1 MNLLLDTRLAFRS
14 LAKRPGAALVMILT
28 LAVGLGVN
36 AAIFGVLDALVL
48 RPFVFPDVDRLVL
61 LSETTAGEDFDA
73 SNVAPA
79 NFFEFRR
86 EAKGVLENLVA
97 CASWDANLIGA
108 DGPEKILGSRVSAD
122 FFRTLRVEPARGRF
136 FLSGSASSPA
146 VDAEADSVVIGDA
159 LWRRLGADPGIVG
172 KPLSVNGRGYQVIG
186 VARPGFNFPEGS
198 ELWSRLALSPE
209 EAASRADHY
218 LSAIGR
224 LKPGV
229 ALATAGARFEV
240 VAASQ
245 RTRFPE
251 TNAGRG
257 ARLRT
262 LTEGLQDEGTP
273 SILGLWQAAA
283 AFVLLIA
290 WVNLANL
297 MLARGSER
305 RRDLAVLEALGASRS
320 RRVLTLL
327 AEGGIVAVAGAL
339 LSLPIAGLAIRLMRD
354 AMPVTIRKFIYGW
367 DRLGL
372 DGRSF
377 AFTLGLAM
385 FSVLAFSVWPALRSS
400 GSRLG
405 SALRQDRRGGLGA
418 GAQRG
423 RSALVVVE
431 VAAGLLLL
439 VSAGL
444 CVRGASR
451 LVDGPQ
457 GYDPDR
463 LLTIRVALAEARY
476 ADDASRRAFARSAIA
491 RLAAEPGVESVAVA
505 NILPATGNN
514 STYPIAIAGEPEPD
528 KSDPPQVDGRMV
540 SSRYF
545 ETLGLPILA
554 GRGIAASDGP
564 DSLPVA
570 VISRSMAKR
579 YWPGRDPLGKKFRAG
594 EKDQP
599 WLTVVGVAGDHIHQ
613 WFSRRNYPTFFQPL
627 EQRPRPRL
635 TFAIKTQGEPEA
647 LAHAMRKALLD
658 IDPYQPVYDVGSMRR
673 SISEA
678 TIGLQ
683 YVAAVMAAFAFLGV
697 ILAVSGVYAVMAYR
711 VSLRRQ
717 EIGVRVALG
726 ATKRDVL
733 GLTLGQA
740 LRLTAI
746 GLTSGAVLSAF
757 AGKAIAALL
766 RGVTE
771 IDPKLIVGGVALL
784 GTAMMLA
791 AFIPTRRALAVD
803 PAEVLRNE

>member
-36 AAIFGVLDALVL
+36 AAIFGVLDRLVL
-48 RPFVFPDVDRLVL
+48 RPFVFPEVDRLVL
-61 LSETTAGEDFDA
+61 LTETTPREQLDP

-79 NFFEFRR
+79 NFFDFRR

-97 CASWDANLIGA
+97 CTYWDASLIGA
-108 DGPEKILGSRVSAD
+108 DGPEKIGGQRVSAE
-122 FFRTLRVEPARGRF
+122 FFRTLRVEPALGRF
-136 FLSGSASSPA
+136 FLPPTATAP
-146 VDAEADSVVIGDA
+146 DADSDAVVIGDA
-159 LWRRLGADPGIVG
+159 LWRRLGADPRIVG
-172 KPLSVNGRGYQVIG
+172 KPLSVSGRAYQVIG

-198 ELWSRLALSPE
+198 EIWSKLVLSPE
-209 EAASRADHY
+209 EAASRTDHY
-218 LSAIGR
+218 LGAIGR
-224 LKPGV
+224 LAPGV
-229 ALATAGARFEV
+229 ALSTAAARFKV
-240 VAASQ
+240 VAAGQ
-245 RTRFPE
+245 RTRFPD
-251 TNAGRG
+251 TNAR
-257 ARLRT
+257 RDVLVRT

-305 RRDLAVLEALGASRS
+305 RRDLAVLEALGASRG
-320 RRVLTLL
+320 RRVITLIS
-327 AEGGIVAVAGAL
+327 EGAVVAVAGAL
-339 LSLPIAGLAIRLMRD
+339 LSLPIAALAIRLMRD
-354 AMPVTIRKFIYGW
+354 AMPVTIRNFIYGW

-372 DGRSF
+372 DGRTF
-377 AFTLGLAM
+377 AFTLGLAL

-400 GSRLG
+400 GSSVG
-405 SALRQDRRGGLGA
+405 GALRQDRRGGLGI

-423 RSALVVVE
+423 RSALVIVE
-431 VAAGLLLL
+431 VAAGLVLL

-444 CVRGASR
+444 CVRGATR
-451 LVDGPQ
+451 LLDGPQ

-463 LLTIRVALAEARY
+463 LLTLRVALDEGRY
-476 ADDASRRAFARSAIA
+476 PDDASRRAFARAAVA
-491 RLAAEPGVESVAVA
+491 RLASQPGVASVAEA
-505 NILPATGNN
+505 NVMPARGSN
-514 STYPIAIAGEPEPD
+514 SSYPLAIAGEPEPNP
-528 KSDPPQVDGRMV
+528 SEAPEVDGRMV
-540 SSRYF
+540 STRYF

-554 GRGIAASDGP
+554 GRGIGASDGP
-564 DSLPVA
+564 DTLPVA
-570 VISRSMAKR
+570 VISRSMAER

-599 WLTVVGVAGDHIHQ
+599 WLTVVGVAGDHIHH
-613 WFSRRNYPTFFQPL
+613 WFSRRNYPTFFEPL
-627 EQRPRPRL
+627 EQHPRLRL
-635 TFAIKTQGEPEA
+635 TFAIKTLGEPDSFAREA
-647 LAHAMRKALLD
+647 RKALREL
-658 IDPYQPVYDVGSMRR
+658 DPYQPVYDVGSMRS
-673 SISEA
+673 SISES

-683 YVAAVMAAFAFLGV
+683 YVAAVMAAFAFFGV

-711 VSLRRQ
+711 ISLRRQ

-746 GLTSGAVLSAF
+746 GLVAGAVLSAI
-757 AGKAIAALL
+757 AGKAIAGLL

-771 IDPKLIVGGVALL
+771 IDPKLMVGGVALL
-784 GTAMMLA
+784 GAAMLLA
-791 AFIPTRRALAVD
+791 AFIPTRRALALD

>member
-36 AAIFGVLDALVL
+36 AAIFGVLDRLVL
-48 RPFVFPDVDRLVL
+48 RPFVFPDVERMVL
-61 LSETTAGEDFDA
+61 LSETSKSEELDSA
-73 SNVAPA
+73 NVAPA
-79 NFFEFRR
+79 NYFEFRR
-86 EAKGVLENLVA
+86 QSQGVFESLAAFAGWN
-97 CASWDANLIGA
+97 ANLIGA
-108 DGPEKILGSRVSAD
+108 DGPERILGTRVSAE
-122 FFRTLRVEPARGRF
+122 FFRSLRVEPAMGRF
-136 FLSGSASSPA
+136 FLPETATSPNA
-146 VDAEADSVVIGDA
+146 LDLDAVVIGDA

-172 KPLSVNGRGYQVIG
+172 KPLSINGRGYQVIG

-198 ELWSRLALSPE
+198 EVWSTLVLSPE
-209 EAASRADHY
+209 EAASRVDHY
-218 LSAIGR
+218 LSVLGR
-224 LKPGV
+224 LAPGV
-229 ALATAGARFEV
+229 SLSAAAARFDV
-240 VAASQ
+240 LAAGL
-245 RTRFPE
+245 RTRYPD

-257 ARLRT
+257 LRVRT

-305 RRDLAVLEALGASRS
+305 RRDLAVLEALGASRA
-320 RRVLTLL
+320 RRMITLL
-327 AEGGIVAVAGAL
+327 TEGAVVAVAGAL

-372 DGRSF
+372 NGWTF
-377 AFTLGLAM
+377 AFTLGLAVV
-385 FSVLAFSVWPALRSS
+385 SVLAFSVWPALRSS
-400 GSRLG
+400 GSG
-405 SALRQDRRGGLGA
+405 IGGALRQDRRGGLGI

-423 RSALVVVE
+423 RSALVIVE

-444 CVRGASR
+444 CVRGATR
-451 LVDGPQ
+451 LLDGPQ
-457 GYDPDR
+457 GYDPDH
-463 LLTIRVALAEARY
+463 LLTLRVTLDETRYPDEA
-476 ADDASRRAFARSAIA
+476 ARRAFARAAIA
-491 RLAAEPGVESVAVA
+491 RLAAQPGVASVAEA
-505 NILPATGNN
+505 NVMPATGNN
-514 STYPIAIAGEPEPD
+514 SVFPLAIEGEAPPD

-540 SSRYF
+540 SARYF
-545 ETLGLPILA
+545 ETLGLPILS
-554 GRGIAASDGP
+554 GRGIGASDGP

-570 VISRSMAKR
+570 VISRSMAER
-579 YWPGRDPLGKKFRAG
+579 YWPGRDPLGKRFRAG
-594 EKDQP
+594 EEGEP
-599 WLTVVGVAGDHIHQ
+599 WLTVVGVSGDHIHH
-613 WFSRRNYPTFFQPL
+613 WFNRRHYPTFFEPL
-627 EQRPRPRL
+627 EQHPRPRL
-635 TFAIKTQGEPEA
+635 TLAIRTLGEPEA
-647 LAHAMRKALLD
+647 FGREARKALREL
-658 IDPYQPVYDVGSMRR
+658 DPYQPVYDVGSMRR
-673 SISEA
+673 SISES

-683 YVAAVMAAFAFLGV
+683 YVAAVMAAFAFFGV
-697 ILAVSGVYAVMAYR
+697 ILAISGVYAVMAYR

-746 GLTSGAVLSAF
+746 GLAAGAVLSAF
-757 AGKAIAALL
+757 AGRAIAGLL

-784 GTAMMLA
+784 GAAMLLA
-791 AFIPTRRALAVD
+791 AFIPTRRALALD